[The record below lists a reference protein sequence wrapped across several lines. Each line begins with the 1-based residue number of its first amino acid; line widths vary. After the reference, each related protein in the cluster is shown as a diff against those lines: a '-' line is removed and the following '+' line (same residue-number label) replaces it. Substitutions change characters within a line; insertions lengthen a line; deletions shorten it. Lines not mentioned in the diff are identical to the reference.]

1 MLRGEYKKEA
11 MRRRRKGC
19 GENEGKVREREADG
33 RSRKGVR
40 QEEKKGIG

>member
-1 MLRGEYKKEA
+1 

-19 GENEGKVREREADG
+19 GENEEKVRVREADG

-40 QEEKKGIG
+40 QEEKEEKGR